1 MRASPPRSAR
11 AGVGPAPG
19 PRVNGMHEFWR
30 VELTT
35 PFLNSKIPCFPHHI
49 IAPAMHNLVSANRT
63 LRMELANSRSS
74 RSGKL
79 DYSLVPSIA
88 FAGPA
93 RARAAVRIAIR
104 KQGIAG

>member
-19 PRVNGMHEFWR
+19 PR
-30 VELTT
+30 
-35 PFLNSKIPCFPHHI
+35 
-49 IAPAMHNLVSANRT
+49 HNLVSANRT